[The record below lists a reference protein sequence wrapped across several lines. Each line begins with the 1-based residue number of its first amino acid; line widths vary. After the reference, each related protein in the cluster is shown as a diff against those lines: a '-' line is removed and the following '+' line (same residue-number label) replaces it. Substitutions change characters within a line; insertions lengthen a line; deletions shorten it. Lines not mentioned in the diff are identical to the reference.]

1 MSLILDA
8 LRRSENGGAAMS
20 PQPSAP
26 EHHPGGLD
34 KKWLGG
40 LFVACAG
47 LGIAAGWLMRG
58 DTTDPANTEQIAFTV
73 SGSLSSGGGSTPSKP
88 APADAAPSVRGTELL
103 ASPPQASTTGQS
115 EAAPMQDNVTAKA
128 TDADNERIAALHQQ
142 MWSDAASLAEVKG
155 EGSERNAAPNSVA
168 QQREVAVQSE
178 TVSAT
183 ASSDTPSNASSDA
196 PSIAPP
202 IDLVA
207 AIERAAR
214 EVGEPNLVP
223 HPTVLLENL
232 SQQQKDQIPT
242 IVYTEHVYAEGAAP
256 SVELNGQ
263 RLRPGQRSG
272 AITVE
277 DILVD
282 SVILRVNGVAF
293 RLRALNTWVNL

>member
-8 LRRSENGGAAMS
+8 LRRSENGGAATR
-20 PQPSAP
+20 PQTAVPVHQS
-26 EHHPGGLD
+26 GGLD
-34 KKWLGG
+34 KKWLGIG
-40 LFVACAG
+40 FVVFAG
-47 LGIAAGWLMRG
+47 LGIAAGWMMRG
-58 DTTDPANTEQIAFTV
+58 DSTDPANTEQIASSV
-73 SGSLSSGGGSTPSKP
+73 SRALSSGDGGAPPKP
-88 APADAAPSVRGTELL
+88 ARADAAPFTPGTELS
-103 ASPPQASTTGQS
+103 ASAPPASTTGES
-115 EAAPMQDNVTAKA
+115 VVALTKDNGAGDAAEADK
-128 TDADNERIAALHQQ
+128 DRIAALHQQ
-142 MWSDAASLAEVKG
+142 MWSDVASLSEG
-155 EGSERNAAPNSVA
+155 EGIGSDQLGASNPASEKPDVRA
-168 QQREVAVQSE
+168 QSE
-178 TVSAT
+178 EVSAT
-183 ASSDTPSNASSDA
+183 SSSSAPSDG

-242 IVYTEHVYAEGAAP
+242 IVYTEHVYAEGVAP

-282 SVILRVNGVAF
+282 SVILRVNGTSF

>member
-8 LRRSENGGAAMS
+8 LRRSENGGDATS
-20 PQPSAP
+20 PQPFVP
-26 EHHPGGLD
+26 EHHSGGME
-34 KKWLGG
+34 KKWLGVF
-40 LFVACAG
+40 LVVCSG
-47 LGIAAGWLMRG
+47 LGIAAGWMMRG
-58 DTTDPANTEQIAFTV
+58 DSTDPANTEQIA
-73 SGSLSSGGGSTPSKP
+73 SSASRSLSSGDGGAPPKP
-88 APADAAPSVRGTELL
+88 ARADAAPAARGTELS
-103 ASPPQASTTGQS
+103 ASAPPVSTAGTSVGAPTQDS
-115 EAAPMQDNVTAKA
+115 GTADAAE
-128 TDADNERIAALHQQ
+128 ADNERIAALHQQ
-142 MWSDAASLAEVKG
+142 MWLDAASLSEG
-155 EGSERNAAPNSVA
+155 EGIGSDQNGAPNPVA
-168 QQREVAVQSE
+168 GKPNEPSRSE
-178 TVSAT
+178 EVSAA
-183 ASSDTPSNASSDA
+183 ASSSAPSDV

-242 IVYTEHVYAEGAAP
+242 IVYSEHVYAEGVPP

-282 SVILRVNGVAF
+282 SVILRVNGVSF
-293 RLRALNTWVNL
+293 RLRALNTGVNL

>member
-1 MSLILDA
+1 MIAGLQDGFMIGVQGLGFRLYGLAFNISG
-8 LRRSENGGAAMS
+8 RMVHRSPAWSA
-20 PQPSAP
+20 SAP
-26 EHHPGGLD
+26 L
-34 KKWLGG
+34 
-40 LFVACAG
+40 
-47 LGIAAGWLMRG
+47 
-58 DTTDPANTEQIAFTV
+58 
-73 SGSLSSGGGSTPSKP
+73 
-88 APADAAPSVRGTELL
+88 
-103 ASPPQASTTGQS
+103 ASTTGAS
-115 EAAPMQDNVTAKA
+115 GAAPTQDNVTAA
-128 TDADNERIAALHQQ
+128 AAEADKERIAALHQQ
-142 MWSDAASLAEVKG
+142 MWLDAASLSEG
-155 EGSERNAAPNSVA
+155 EGIGSDQNGAPNPVVEKPDVLA
-168 QQREVAVQSE
+168 QSE
-178 TVSAT
+178 EVSAT
-183 ASSDTPSNASSDA
+183 SPSSA

-242 IVYTEHVYAEGAAP
+242 IVYTEHVYAEGVAP

-282 SVILRVNGVAF
+282 SVILRVNGVSF

>member
-8 LRRSENGGAAMS
+8 LRRSESGGVARN
-20 PQPSAP
+20 PQPSIAE
-26 EHHPGGLD
+26 EHTGGSG
-34 KKWLGG
+34 KKWLGV
-40 LFVACAG
+40 LFSVCVG

-58 DTTDPANTEQIAFTV
+58 GIAGSLSEEQVVSTV
-73 SGSLSSGGGSTPSKP
+73 SRSLSSGDAVTRPKP
-88 APADAAPSVRGTELL
+88 PRVDAVLSAPGTELSPSTPR
-103 ASPPQASTTGQS
+103 APKSGAPDSEPPQN
-115 EAAPMQDNVTAKA
+115 NVTADA
-128 TDADNERIAALHQQ
+128 VEADNQRIAALHQQ
-142 MWSDAASLAEVKG
+142 MWSDAASLSQAEEMRSDQNG
-155 EGSERNAAPNSVA
+155 APNSAAEKSDVSA
-168 QQREVAVQSE
+168 QSKQ
-178 TVSAT
+178 VSAT
-183 ASSDTPSNASSDA
+183 SSSSAVSGA

-223 HPTVLLENL
+223 HPTALLENL

-263 RLRPGQRSG
+263 RLRPGQRAG
-272 AITVE
+272 GITVE
-277 DILVD
+277 DILAD
-282 SVILRVNGVAF
+282 SVILRVNGVSF

>member
-8 LRRSENGGAAMS
+8 LRRSENGGAATS
-20 PQPSAP
+20 PQTAVP
-26 EHHPGGLD
+26 EHRSGGLD
-34 KKWLGG
+34 KKWLGIG
-40 LFVACAG
+40 FVVCAG
-47 LGIAAGWLMRG
+47 LGIAAGWMMRG
-58 DTTDPANTEQIAFTV
+58 DSMDPANTEQIASSV
-73 SGSLSSGGGSTPSKP
+73 SRALSSGDDGAPPKP
-88 APADAAPSVRGTELL
+88 AQDRRTADVAR
-103 ASPPQASTTGQS
+103 
-115 EAAPMQDNVTAKA
+115 
-128 TDADNERIAALHQQ
+128 ADNERIAALHQQ
-142 MWSDAASLAEVKG
+142 MWSDAASLSEG
-155 EGSERNAAPNSVA
+155 ERIGSDQNGAQSPAAAKSDVLAQSV
-168 QQREVAVQSE
+168 E
-178 TVSAT
+178 VSAT
-183 ASSDTPSNASSDA
+183 SLSSAPSDG

-242 IVYTEHVYAEGAAP
+242 IVYTEHVYAEGVAP

-282 SVILRVNGVAF
+282 SVILRVNGVSF

>member
-8 LRRSENGGAAMS
+8 LRRSENGGAAIS
-20 PQPSAP
+20 PQPPAAEDHS
-26 EHHPGGLD
+26 GGLG
-34 KKWLGG
+34 KKWLGAI
-40 LFVACAG
+40 FVVCAG
-47 LGIAAGWLMRG
+47 LGIAAGWMMRG
-58 DTTDPANTEQIAFTV
+58 DPENPLNAEQVVPSV
-73 SGSLSSGGGSTPSKP
+73 SRSLSSGDAVTSSKPPGADAVPSIPSTVLSPSTPTATTP
-88 APADAAPSVRGTELL
+88 GAIDVAPAQRNATVDAAEEDR
-103 ASPPQASTTGQS
+103 
-115 EAAPMQDNVTAKA
+115 
-128 TDADNERIAALHQQ
+128 ERIAALHQQ
-142 MWSDAASLAEVKG
+142 MWSDAASLSEG
-155 EGSERNAAPNSVA
+155 EGIGSDQNGAPNPAAEKPDEPARSG
-168 QQREVAVQSE
+168 E
-178 TVSAT
+178 VSAS
-183 ASSDTPSNASSDA
+183 ASSSAPSDA

-232 SQQQKDQIPT
+232 SQQQKDGIPT
-242 IVYTEHVYAEGAAP
+242 IVYSEHVYAEGVAP

-263 RLRPGQRSG
+263 RLRPGQRAG

-282 SVILRVNGVAF
+282 SVILRVNGVSF

>member
-8 LRRSENGGAAMS
+8 LRRSENGGAASS
-20 PQPSAP
+20 PQPYVP
-26 EHHPGGLD
+26 EHHSGGME
-34 KKWLGG
+34 KKWLGIG
-40 LFVACAG
+40 FVVCVG
-47 LGIAAGWLMRG
+47 LGIAAGWMMRG
-58 DTTDPANTEQIAFTV
+58 DSTDPANTEQIA
-73 SGSLSSGGGSTPSKP
+73 SSASRSLSSGDGGASSKP
-88 APADAAPSVRGTELL
+88 VRADAAPSARGTELS
-103 ASPPQASTTGQS
+103 ASAPPVSTAGTSG
-115 EAAPMQDNVTAKA
+115 AAPTQDKVTVDAA
-128 TDADNERIAALHQQ
+128 EADNERIAALHQQ
-142 MWSDAASLAEVKG
+142 MWSDAASLSEG
-155 EGSERNAAPNSVA
+155 EGIGSDQNGAPNPVA
-168 QQREVAVQSE
+168 EKPDVLAQSE
-178 TVSAT
+178 EVSAT
-183 ASSDTPSNASSDA
+183 SPSSAPSDA

-242 IVYTEHVYAEGAAP
+242 IVYTEHVYAEGVAP

-282 SVILRVNGVAF
+282 SVILRVNGVSF

>member
-1 MSLILDA
+1 
-8 LRRSENGGAAMS
+8 MS

-26 EHHPGGLD
+26 EHHRGGLG

-58 DTTDPANTEQIAFTV
+58 DTTDPANREQIASTV
-73 SGSLSSGGGSTPSKP
+73 SRSLSSGGGGAPPKP
-88 APADAAPSVRGTELL
+88 VPADAAPSVRGTELL
-103 ASPPQASTTGQS
+103 ASAPPASTTGES
-115 EAAPMQDNVTAKA
+115 EAAPTQDNVTAGA
-128 TDADNERIAALHQQ
+128 AEADNERIAALHQQ
-142 MWSDAASLAEVKG
+142 MWSDAASLAEAKG

-183 ASSDTPSNASSDA
+183 ASSNASSDA

>member
-8 LRRSENGGAAMS
+8 LRRSQNGGVARS
-20 PQPSAP
+20 PQPFMAE
-26 EHHPGGLD
+26 EHTGGSGR
-34 KKWLGG
+34 KWLGV
-40 LFVACAG
+40 LFLVCVG
-47 LGIAAGWLMRG
+47 LGIAAGWMMRG
-58 DTTDPANTEQIAFTV
+58 GAAGSVNEEQVV
-73 SGSLSSGGGSTPSKP
+73 SAVSRSLSSGDAVTSPNPPRVG
-88 APADAAPSVRGTELL
+88 AAPFAPGTEL
-103 ASPPQASTTGQS
+103 SPSTPRASTTGVSDAVPAQN
-115 EAAPMQDNVTAKA
+115 NVTA
-128 TDADNERIAALHQQ
+128 DAVEAGNERIAALHQQ
-142 MWSDAASLAEVKG
+142 MWSDVASLSKAEGMGSDQNGASNSAAEKSDVPAHSEWVSAAS
-155 EGSERNAAPNSVA
+155 SSS
-168 QQREVAVQSE
+168 AV
-178 TVSAT
+178 
-183 ASSDTPSNASSDA
+183 SDA

-242 IVYTEHVYAEGAAP
+242 LVYTGHVYAEGAAP

-263 RLRPGQRSG
+263 RLRPGQRAG
-272 AITVE
+272 GITVE

-282 SVILRVNGVAF
+282 SVILRVNGVSF

>member
-8 LRRSENGGAAMS
+8 LRRSESGGVARN
-20 PQPSAP
+20 PQPSIAE
-26 EHHPGGLD
+26 EHTGGSG
-34 KKWLGG
+34 KKFLGL
-40 LFVACAG
+40 LFSVCVG

-58 DTTDPANTEQIAFTV
+58 GIAGSLSEKQVVSTV
-73 SGSLSSGGGSTPSKP
+73 SRSLSSGDAVTAHKP
-88 APADAAPSVRGTELL
+88 PRVDAVLSVPGTELSPSTPW
-103 ASPPQASTTGQS
+103 ASKSGVSAEEPPQN
-115 EAAPMQDNVTAKA
+115 NVTADA
-128 TDADNERIAALHQQ
+128 VEADNQRIAALHQQ
-142 MWSDAASLAEVKG
+142 MWSDAASLSEAERMRSDQNG
-155 EGSERNAAPNSVA
+155 APNSAAEKSDVSA
-168 QQREVAVQSE
+168 QSRQ
-178 TVSAT
+178 VSAT
-183 ASSDTPSNASSDA
+183 SSSSAVSGA

-223 HPTVLLENL
+223 HPTALLENL

-263 RLRPGQRSG
+263 RFRPGQRAG
-272 AITVE
+272 GITVE
-277 DILVD
+277 DILAD
-282 SVILRVNGVAF
+282 SVILRVNGVSF